1 MLSVLSRIIDIAMVG
16 LGALI
21 AAAVHDGSFV
31 WLSDMENVSLLFNCL
46 LVVVFFPA
54 LGIYQSW
61 RGKPVYDLLWRV
73 SAGWL
78 IVEGTGILISFS
90 LHRSDQLSRLWLG
103 YWALATVVLL
113 IVTKA
118 AVHGVLKGLRREGYN
133 QKAVAIVG
141 GSLYA
146 RFLIEQMRSRPEAG
160 FSPAV
165 VFDEPGGRRES
176 DRLEAASRAAASDAN
191 ADTDADTPNQ
201 PAELEDV
208 PVERD
213 FDSMVRRVRVR
224 GIRELWLA
232 LPISHERTIHRF
244 VMEFRNEFVNIR
256 FIPDVRSLSLFNQPV
271 VDLLGVPAINLA
283 ASPITDLRVL
293 PKFVFDRL
301 FALAALTALAPLM
314 LVIAVLVK
322 LSSPG
327 PVFFRQKRKGIDGH
341 QFEIYK
347 FRSMKVHAESA
358 GKVTQATRGDPRIT
372 AVGAFLR
379 RTSLDELP
387 QFINVLKGEMSV
399 VGPRPHA
406 LEHDDIYKDL
416 VKGYMHRYRIKPGIT
431 GWAQING
438 YRGETDRIEKMMGR
452 VKLDLYYMQHWTFWL
467 DIKIV
472 VLTLWKGFVGRNAY

>member
-1 MLSVLSRIIDIAMVG
+1 MLSVLSRIIDIAMVA
-16 LGALI
+16 LGAAI
-21 AAAVHDGSFV
+21 AAAVHSGRIE
-31 WLSDMENVSLLFNCL
+31 WLDDMQSVSLAFGCL

-61 RGKPVYDLLWRV
+61 RGKPLYDLLSRV
-73 SAGWL
+73 AGGWVM
-78 IVEGTGILISFS
+78 VEITGVLISFS
-90 LHRSDQLSRLWLG
+90 LHRSDNLSRLWLL
-103 YWALATVVLL
+103 YWALATIVLL
-113 IVTKA
+113 IVTK
-118 AVHGVLKGLRREGYN
+118 VIVYSILRGLRREGFN
-133 QKAVAIVG
+133 QRAVAIVG
-141 GSLYA
+141 GAPYG

-160 FSPAV
+160 FSPVV
-165 VFDEPGGRRES
+165 VFDEDSTINHYEDP
-176 DRLEAASRAAASDAN
+176 DAAN
-191 ADTDADTPNQ
+191 AIDG
-201 PAELEDV
+201 V

-213 FDSMVRRVRVR
+213 YQRMIQLVRQRA
-224 GIRELWLA
+224 IRELWLA
-232 LPISHERTIHRF
+232 LPISKEKAIHRF
-244 VMEFRNEFVNIR
+244 VMDLRNDFVNIR
-256 FIPDVRSLSLFNQPV
+256 FIPDVRSLTLFNQPMV
-271 VDLLGVPAINLA
+271 ELLGVPAINLA

-293 PKFVFDRL
+293 PKRVFDRL
-301 FALAALTALAPLM
+301 FALAALTALSPLM
-314 LVIAVLVK
+314 LVIAAMVK

-327 PVFFRQKRKGIDGH
+327 PVFFRQKRKGIDGN

-347 FRSMKVHAESA
+347 FRSMKMHKEEA
-358 GKVTQATRGDPRIT
+358 GKITQATRRDPRIT

-387 QFINVLKGEMSV
+387 QFINVLRGEMSV

-452 VKLDLYYMQHWTFWL
+452 VKLDLYYMQHWSFWL

-472 VLTLWKGFVGRNAY
+472 VLTLWKGFVGSNAY

>member
-1 MLSVLSRIIDIAMVG
+1 MLSVLSRIIDIAMVA
-16 LGALI
+16 LGAAI
-21 AAAVHDGSFV
+21 ATAVHSGKVV
-31 WLSDMENVSLLFNCL
+31 WLDDMQSVSLAFDCL

-61 RGKPVYDLLWRV
+61 RGKPLYDLLCRV
-73 SAGWL
+73 AGGWL
-78 IVEGTGILISFS
+78 LVEVTGVLISFS
-90 LHRSDQLSRLWLG
+90 LHRSDSLSRLWLV
-103 YWALATVVLL
+103 YWAVATIVLL
-113 IVTKA
+113 IVTK
-118 AVHGVLKGLRREGYN
+118 VIVYSILRGLRREGFN
-133 QKAVAIVG
+133 QRAVAIVG
-141 GSLYA
+141 GAPYG
-146 RFLIEQMRSRPEAG
+146 RFLIQQMRSRPDAG
-160 FSPAV
+160 FSPVV
-165 VFDEPGGRRES
+165 VFDEDSTINHYEDPDAG
-176 DRLEAASRAAASDAN
+176 EAI
-191 ADTDADTPNQ
+191 
-201 PAELEDV
+201 EGV

-213 FDSMVRRVRVR
+213 YQRMLHLVRQRA
-224 GIRELWLA
+224 IRELWLA
-232 LPISHERTIHRF
+232 LPISKEKAIHRF
-244 VMEFRNEFVNIR
+244 VMDLRNDFVNIR
-256 FIPDVRSLSLFNQPV
+256 FIPDVRSLTLFNQPM

-293 PKFVFDRL
+293 PKRVFDRL
-301 FALAALTALAPLM
+301 FALAALTALAPVM
-314 LVIAVLVK
+314 LVIAVAVK
-322 LSSPG
+322 INSPG

-347 FRSMKVHAESA
+347 FRSMKMHKEEH
-358 GKVTQATRGDPRIT
+358 GKITQATRRDPRIT

-387 QFINVLKGEMSV
+387 QFINVLRGEMSV

-472 VLTLWKGFVGRNAY
+472 VLTLWKGFVGSNAY

>member
-1 MLSVLSRIIDIAMVG
+1 MLSVLSRIIDIAMVA

-21 AAAVHDGSFV
+21 AAAVHNGQWV
-31 WLSDMENVSLLFNCL
+31 WLDDMQSVSLAFDCL

-61 RGKPVYDLLWRV
+61 RGKPLMDLLFRV
-73 SAGWL
+73 SGAWVM
-78 IVEGTGILISFS
+78 VETTGVLISFS
-90 LHRSDQLSRLWLG
+90 LHRSDLLSRLWLL
-103 YWALATVVLL
+103 YWAAATIVLL

-118 AVHGVLKGLRREGYN
+118 LVYSVLKGLRREGFN
-133 QKAVAIVG
+133 HKAVAIVG
-141 GSLYA
+141 GAPYGK
-146 RFLIEQMRSRPEAG
+146 FLIEQMRSRPEAG
-160 FSPAV
+160 FSPLV
-165 VFDEPGGRRES
+165 VYDEDGPV
-176 DRLEAASRAAASDAN
+176 DLYQDPEAAQAV
-191 ADTDADTPNQ
+191 
-201 PAELEDV
+201 EGV
-208 PVERD
+208 PMERD
-213 FDSMVRRVRVR
+213 FATMIQLVRDRA
-224 GIRELWLA
+224 IRELWLA
-232 LPISHERTIHRF
+232 LPISKEKTIHRF
-244 VMEFRNEFVNIR
+244 VMELRNDFVNIR
-256 FIPDVRSLSLFNQPV
+256 FIPDVRSLTLFSQPM

-293 PKFVFDRL
+293 PKRVFDRL
-301 FALAALTALAPLM
+301 FAFGALTALAPLM
-314 LVIAVLVK
+314 LVIAVMVK

-327 PVFFRQKRKGIDGH
+327 PVFFRQKRKGIDGN

-347 FRSMKVHAESA
+347 FRSMKVHAEVA
-358 GKVTQATRGDPRIT
+358 GKVTQATRRDPRIT

-387 QFINVLKGEMSV
+387 QFINVLRGEMSV

-452 VKLDLYYMQHWTFWL
+452 VKLDLYYMQNWTFWL

-472 VLTLWKGFVGRNAY
+472 VLTFWKGFVGSNAY

>member
-1 MLSVLSRIIDIAMVG
+1 MLSVLSRIIDIAMVA
-16 LGALI
+16 LGAAI
-21 AAAVHDGSFV
+21 AAAVHNGKVV
-31 WLSDMENVSLLFNCL
+31 WLDDMQSVSLAFDVL

-61 RGKPVYDLLWRV
+61 RGKPLYDLLCRV
-73 SAGWL
+73 AGGWAM
-78 IVEGTGILISFS
+78 VEVTGVLISFT
-90 LHRSDQLSRLWLG
+90 LHRADSLSRLWLV
-103 YWALATVVLL
+103 YWAVATIVLL
-113 IVTKA
+113 VVTK
-118 AVHGVLKGLRREGYN
+118 VIVYSILRGLRREGFN
-133 QKAVAIVG
+133 QRAVAIVG
-141 GSLYA
+141 GAPYG
-146 RFLIEQMRSRPEAG
+146 RFLIQQMRSRPDAG
-160 FSPAV
+160 FSPVV
-165 VFDEPGGRRES
+165 VFDEDATVNPYE
-176 DRLEAASRAAASDAN
+176 DPDTSDAI
-191 ADTDADTPNQ
+191 
-201 PAELEDV
+201 EGV

-213 FDSMVRRVRVR
+213 YQRMIELVRQRA
-224 GIRELWLA
+224 IRELWLA
-232 LPISHERTIHRF
+232 LPISKEKEIHRF
-244 VMEFRNEFVNIR
+244 VMDLRNDFVNIR
-256 FIPDVRSLSLFNQPV
+256 FIPDVRSLTLFNQPMV
-271 VDLLGVPAINLA
+271 ELLGVPAINLA

-293 PKFVFDRL
+293 PKRIFDRL
-301 FALAALTALAPLM
+301 FALAALTALAPVM
-314 LVIAVLVK
+314 LVIAAMVK

-341 QFEIYK
+341 EFEIYK
-347 FRSMKVHAESA
+347 FRSMKVHKEEA
-358 GKVTQATRGDPRIT
+358 GRITQATRRDPRIT

-387 QFINVLKGEMSV
+387 QFINVLRGEMSV

-472 VLTLWKGFVGRNAY
+472 VLTLWKGFVGNNAY

>member
-1 MLSVLSRIIDIAMVG
+1 MLSVLARIIDIAMVA
-16 LGALI
+16 LGAAI
-21 AAAVHDGSFV
+21 AAAVHSGKAV
-31 WLSDMENVSLLFNCL
+31 WLDDMQSVSLAFGCL

-61 RGKPVYDLLWRV
+61 RGKPLYDLLSRV
-73 SAGWL
+73 AGGWL
-78 IVEGTGILISFS
+78 MVEVTGVLISFS
-90 LHRSDQLSRLWLG
+90 LHRSDSLSRLWLV
-103 YWALATVVLL
+103 YWAVAAIVLL
-113 IVTKA
+113 IVTK
-118 AVHGVLKGLRREGYN
+118 VIVYSILRGLRREGFN
-133 QKAVAIVG
+133 QRAVAIVG
-141 GSLYA
+141 GAPYG
-146 RFLIEQMRSRPEAG
+146 RFLIEQMRGRPEAG
-160 FSPAV
+160 FSPVV
-165 VFDEPGGRRES
+165 VFDEDGSINPYE
-176 DRLEAASRAAASDAN
+176 DPDASDAI
-191 ADTDADTPNQ
+191 DG
-201 PAELEDV
+201 V

-213 FDSMVRRVRVR
+213 YQRMIELVRQRA
-224 GIRELWLA
+224 IRELWLA
-232 LPISHERTIHRF
+232 LPISKEKAIHRF
-244 VMEFRNEFVNIR
+244 VMDLRNDFVNIR
-256 FIPDVRSLSLFNQPV
+256 FIPDVRSLTLFNQPMV
-271 VDLLGVPAINLA
+271 ELLGVPAINLA

-293 PKFVFDRL
+293 PKRVFDRL

-314 LVIAVLVK
+314 LAIAAMVK

-327 PVFFRQKRKGIDGH
+327 PVFFRQKRKGIDGNE
-341 QFEIYK
+341 FEIYK
-347 FRSMKVHAESA
+347 FRSMKVHQEEP
-358 GKVTQATRGDPRIT
+358 GKITQATRRDPRIT

-387 QFINVLKGEMSV
+387 QFINVLRGEMSV

-472 VLTLWKGFVGRNAY
+472 VLTLWKGFAGSNAY

>member
-1 MLSVLSRIIDIAMVG
+1 MLSVLSRIIDIAMVA
-16 LGALI
+16 LGAAI
-21 AAAVHDGSFV
+21 ATAVHSGKLV
-31 WLSDMENVSLLFNCL
+31 WLDDVQSVSLAFDCL

-61 RGKPVYDLLWRV
+61 RGKPLYDLLCRV
-73 SAGWL
+73 AGGWVM
-78 IVEGTGILISFS
+78 VEVTGILISFS
-90 LHRSDQLSRLWLG
+90 LHRSDNLSRLWLF
-103 YWALATVVLL
+103 YWAVATIVLL
-113 IVTKA
+113 IVTK
-118 AVHGVLKGLRREGYN
+118 VIVYSILRGLRREGFN
-133 QKAVAIVG
+133 QRAVAIVG
-141 GSLYA
+141 GAPYG

-160 FSPAV
+160 FSPVV
-165 VFDEPGGRRES
+165 VFDEDGTINPYE
-176 DRLEAASRAAASDAN
+176 DPDAADAI
-191 ADTDADTPNQ
+191 
-201 PAELEDV
+201 EGV

-213 FDSMVRRVRVR
+213 YARMLQLVRQRA
-224 GIRELWLA
+224 IRELWLA
-232 LPISHERTIHRF
+232 LPISKEKAIHRF
-244 VMEFRNEFVNIR
+244 VMDLKNDFVNIR
-256 FIPDVRSLSLFNQPV
+256 FIPDVRSLTLFNQPM

-293 PKFVFDRL
+293 PKRVFDRL
-301 FALAALTALAPLM
+301 FALAALTALSPVM
-314 LVIAVLVK
+314 LVIAVMVK
-322 LSSPG
+322 VSSPG
-327 PVFFRQKRKGIDGH
+327 PVFFRQKRKGIDGN

-347 FRSMKVHAESA
+347 FRSMKMHKEEA
-358 GKVTQATRGDPRIT
+358 GKITQATRRDPRIT

-387 QFINVLKGEMSV
+387 QFINVLRGEMSV

-472 VLTLWKGFVGRNAY
+472 VLTLWKGFAGSNAY

>member
-1 MLSVLSRIIDIAMVG
+1 MLSVLSRIIDIAMVA

-21 AAAVHDGSFV
+21 AAAVHNGHGV
-31 WLSDMENVSLLFNCL
+31 WLDDMQSVSLAFDCL

-61 RGKPVYDLLWRV
+61 RGKPLMDLLLRV
-73 SAGWL
+73 SGAWAM
-78 IVEGTGILISFS
+78 VETTGVLISFS
-90 LHRSDQLSRLWLG
+90 LHRSDLLSRLWLL
-103 YWALATVVLL
+103 YWAAAVIVLL

-118 AVHGVLKGLRREGYN
+118 LVYSVLKGLRREGFN
-133 QKAVAIVG
+133 HKTVAIVG
-141 GSLYA
+141 GAPYGK
-146 RFLIEQMRSRPEAG
+146 FLIEQMRSHPEAG
-160 FSPAV
+160 FSPLVVYDESGPGDLDQDAEAV
-165 VFDEPGGRRES
+165 HAMEG
-176 DRLEAASRAAASDAN
+176 
-191 ADTDADTPNQ
+191 
-201 PAELEDV
+201 V
-208 PVERD
+208 PVERE
-213 FDSMVRRVRVR
+213 FDAMIRLVRDR

-232 LPISHERTIHRF
+232 LPISKEKTIHRF
-244 VMEFRNEFVNIR
+244 VMELRNDFVNIR
-256 FIPDVRSLSLFNQPV
+256 FIPDVRSLTLFSQPM

-293 PKFVFDRL
+293 PKRVFDRL
-301 FALAALTALAPLM
+301 FAFGALTALAPLM
-314 LVIAVLVK
+314 LVIAVMVK

-347 FRSMKVHAESA
+347 FRSMKVHAEVA
-358 GKVTQATRGDPRIT
+358 GKVTQATRRDPRIT

-387 QFINVLKGEMSV
+387 QFINVLRGEMSV

-406 LEHDDIYKDL
+406 LAHDDIYKDL

-452 VKLDLYYMQHWTFWL
+452 VKLDLYYMQNWTFWL

-472 VLTLWKGFVGRNAY
+472 VLTFWKGFVGSNAY

>member
-1 MLSVLSRIIDIAMVG
+1 MLSVLARIIDIAMVA
-16 LGALI
+16 LGAML
-21 AAAVHDGSFV
+21 AAAVHSGRVV
-31 WLSDMENVSLLFNCL
+31 WLDDMQSVSLAFGCL

-61 RGKPVYDLLWRV
+61 RGKPLYDLLSRV
-73 SAGWL
+73 AGGWL
-78 IVEGTGILISFS
+78 MVEVAGVLISFS
-90 LHRSDQLSRLWLG
+90 VHRSDSLSRLWLV
-103 YWALATVVLL
+103 YWALASIVLL
-113 IVTKA
+113 VVTK
-118 AVHGVLKGLRREGYN
+118 VIVYSILRGLRREGFN
-133 QKAVAIVG
+133 QRAVAIVG
-141 GSLYA
+141 GAPYG

-160 FSPAV
+160 FTPVV
-165 VFDEPGGRRES
+165 VFDEDSTIGHGE
-176 DRLEAASRAAASDAN
+176 
-191 ADTDADTPNQ
+191 DAD
-201 PAELEDV
+201 AAHAIAGV

-213 FDSMVRRVRVR
+213 YQRMIQLVRQRA
-224 GIRELWLA
+224 IRELWLA
-232 LPISHERTIHRF
+232 LPISKEKAIHRY
-244 VMEFRNEFVNIR
+244 VMDLRNDFVNIR
-256 FIPDVRSLSLFNQPV
+256 FIPDVGSLTLFNQPMV
-271 VDLLGVPAINLA
+271 ELLGVPAINLA

-293 PKFVFDRL
+293 PKRVFDTV

-314 LVIAVLVK
+314 LVIALMVK

-327 PVFFRQKRKGIDGH
+327 PVFFRQRRKGIDGRE
-341 QFEIYK
+341 FEIFK
-347 FRSMKVHAESA
+347 FRSMKVHTEAA
-358 GKVTQATRGDPRIT
+358 GQVTQATRRDPRIT

-387 QFINVLKGEMSV
+387 QFINVLRGEMSV

-472 VLTLWKGFVGRNAY
+472 VLTLWKGFAGSNAY

>member
-1 MLSVLSRIIDIAMVG
+1 MVA
-16 LGALI
+16 LGAAI
-21 AAAVHDGSFV
+21 ATAVHSGKLV
-31 WLSDMENVSLLFNCL
+31 WLDDVQSVSLAFDCL

-61 RGKPVYDLLWRV
+61 RGKPLYDLLCRV
-73 SAGWL
+73 AGGWVM
-78 IVEGTGILISFS
+78 VEVTGILISFS
-90 LHRSDQLSRLWLG
+90 LHRSDNLSRLWLF
-103 YWALATVVLL
+103 YWAVATIVLL
-113 IVTKA
+113 IVTK
-118 AVHGVLKGLRREGYN
+118 VIVYSILRGLRREGFN
-133 QKAVAIVG
+133 QRAVAIVG
-141 GSLYA
+141 GAPYG

-160 FSPAV
+160 FSPVV
-165 VFDEPGGRRES
+165 VFDEDGTINPYE
-176 DRLEAASRAAASDAN
+176 DPDAADAI
-191 ADTDADTPNQ
+191 
-201 PAELEDV
+201 EGV

-213 FDSMVRRVRVR
+213 YARMLQLVRQRA
-224 GIRELWLA
+224 IRELWLA
-232 LPISHERTIHRF
+232 LPISKEKAIHRF
-244 VMEFRNEFVNIR
+244 VMDLKNDFVNIR
-256 FIPDVRSLSLFNQPV
+256 FIPDVRSLTLFNQPM

-293 PKFVFDRL
+293 PKRVFDRL
-301 FALAALTALAPLM
+301 FALAALTALSPVM
-314 LVIAVLVK
+314 LVIAVMVK
-322 LSSPG
+322 VSSPG
-327 PVFFRQKRKGIDGH
+327 PVFFRQKRKGIDGN

-347 FRSMKVHAESA
+347 FRSMKMHKEEA
-358 GKVTQATRGDPRIT
+358 GKITQATRRDPRIT

-387 QFINVLKGEMSV
+387 QFINVLRGEMSV

-472 VLTLWKGFVGRNAY
+472 VLTLWKGFVGSNAY

>member
-1 MLSVLSRIIDIAMVG
+1 MLSVLSRIIDIAMVA

-21 AAAVHDGSFV
+21 AAAVHNGQWV
-31 WLSDMENVSLLFNCL
+31 WLDDMQSVSLAFDCL

-61 RGKPVYDLLWRV
+61 RGKPLMDLLFRV
-73 SAGWL
+73 SGAWVM
-78 IVEGTGILISFS
+78 VETTGVLISFS
-90 LHRSDQLSRLWLG
+90 LHRSDLLSRLWLL
-103 YWALATVVLL
+103 YWAAATIVLL

-118 AVHGVLKGLRREGYN
+118 LVYSVLKGLRREGFN
-133 QKAVAIVG
+133 HKAVAIVG
-141 GSLYA
+141 GAPYGK
-146 RFLIEQMRSRPEAG
+146 FLIEQMRSRPEAG
-160 FSPAV
+160 FSPLVVYDEDGPVDPYQDPDAAQAV
-165 VFDEPGGRRES
+165 EG
-176 DRLEAASRAAASDAN
+176 
-191 ADTDADTPNQ
+191 
-201 PAELEDV
+201 V

-213 FDSMVRRVRVR
+213 FATMIQLVRDRA
-224 GIRELWLA
+224 IRELWLA
-232 LPISHERTIHRF
+232 LPISKEKTIHRF
-244 VMEFRNEFVNIR
+244 VMELRNDFVNIR
-256 FIPDVRSLSLFNQPV
+256 FIPDVRSLTLFSQPM

-293 PKFVFDRL
+293 PKRVFDRL
-301 FALAALTALAPLM
+301 FAFGALTALAPLM
-314 LVIAVLVK
+314 LVIAAMVK

-327 PVFFRQKRKGIDGH
+327 PVFFRQKRKGIDGN

-347 FRSMKVHAESA
+347 FRSMKVHAEVA
-358 GKVTQATRGDPRIT
+358 GKVTQATRRDPRIT

-387 QFINVLKGEMSV
+387 QFINVLRGEMSV

-452 VKLDLYYMQHWTFWL
+452 VKLDLYYMQNWTFWL

-472 VLTLWKGFVGRNAY
+472 VLTFWKGFVGSNAY

>member
-1 MLSVLSRIIDIAMVG
+1 MLSVLSRIIDIAMVA
-16 LGALI
+16 LGAAI
-21 AAAVHDGSFV
+21 AAAVHNGKVV
-31 WLSDMENVSLLFNCL
+31 WLDDMQSVSLAFDVL

-61 RGKPVYDLLWRV
+61 RGKPLYDLLCRV
-73 SAGWL
+73 AGGWAM
-78 IVEGTGILISFS
+78 VEVTGVLISFT
-90 LHRSDQLSRLWLG
+90 LHRADSLSRLWLV
-103 YWALATVVLL
+103 YWAVATIVLL
-113 IVTKA
+113 IVTK
-118 AVHGVLKGLRREGYN
+118 VIVYSILRGLRREGFN
-133 QKAVAIVG
+133 QRAVAIVG
-141 GSLYA
+141 GAPYG
-146 RFLIEQMRSRPEAG
+146 RFLIQQMRSRPDAG
-160 FSPAV
+160 FSPVV
-165 VFDEPGGRRES
+165 VFDEDATVNPYE
-176 DRLEAASRAAASDAN
+176 DPDTSDAI
-191 ADTDADTPNQ
+191 
-201 PAELEDV
+201 EGV

-213 FDSMVRRVRVR
+213 YQRMIELVRQRA
-224 GIRELWLA
+224 IRELWLA
-232 LPISHERTIHRF
+232 LPISKEKEIHRF
-244 VMEFRNEFVNIR
+244 VMDLRNDFVNIR
-256 FIPDVRSLSLFNQPV
+256 FIPDVRSLTLFNQPMV
-271 VDLLGVPAINLA
+271 ELLGVPAINLA

-293 PKFVFDRL
+293 PKRIFDRL
-301 FALAALTALAPLM
+301 FALAALTALAPVM
-314 LVIAVLVK
+314 LVIAAMVK

-341 QFEIYK
+341 EFEIYK
-347 FRSMKVHAESA
+347 FRSMKVHKEQA
-358 GKVTQATRGDPRIT
+358 GRITQATRRDPRIT

-387 QFINVLKGEMSV
+387 QFINVLRGEMSV

-472 VLTLWKGFVGRNAY
+472 VLTLWKGFVGNNAY

>member
-1 MLSVLSRIIDIAMVG
+1 MLSVLSRIIDIAMVAI
-16 LGALI
+16 GAWI
-21 AAAVHDGSFV
+21 GAAVHSGKFV
-31 WLSDMENVSLLFNCL
+31 WLDDMQSISLAFDCL

-61 RGKPVYDLLWRV
+61 RGKPLYDLLCRV
-73 SAGWL
+73 AAGWL
-78 IVEGTGILISFS
+78 MVEVTGILISFS
-90 LHRSDQLSRLWLG
+90 LHRSDSLSRLWLV
-103 YWALATVVLL
+103 YWAAATIVLL
-113 IVTKA
+113 VVNKVIVYSI
-118 AVHGVLKGLRREGYN
+118 LKGLRREGFN
-133 QKAVAIVG
+133 QRAVAIVG
-141 GSLYA
+141 GAPYG

-160 FSPAV
+160 FSPVA
-165 VFDEPGGRRES
+165 VFDEDGTVNPYE
-176 DRLEAASRAAASDAN
+176 DPDAADAI
-191 ADTDADTPNQ
+191 DG
-201 PAELEDV
+201 V

-213 FDSMVRRVRVR
+213 YQRMIQLVRQRA
-224 GIRELWLA
+224 IRELWLA
-232 LPISHERTIHRF
+232 LPISKEKAIHRF
-244 VMEFRNEFVNIR
+244 VMDLRNDFVNIR
-256 FIPDVRSLSLFNQPV
+256 FIPDVRSLTLFNQPM

-293 PKFVFDRL
+293 PKRIFDRM
-301 FALAALTALAPLM
+301 FALAALSALSPVM
-314 LVIAVLVK
+314 LAIAVAVK

-327 PVFFRQKRKGIDGH
+327 PVFFRQKRKGIDGN

-347 FRSMKVHAESA
+347 FRSMKVHKEEA
-358 GKVTQATRGDPRIT
+358 GRITQATRRDPRIT

-387 QFINVLKGEMSV
+387 QFINVLRGEMSV

-472 VLTLWKGFVGRNAY
+472 ALTLWKGFVGSNAY

>member
-21 AAAVHDGSFV
+21 AAAVHNGAFV
-31 WLSDMENVSLLFNCL
+31 WLNDMQSVSLLFNCL

-73 SAGWL
+73 AGAWL
-78 IVEGTGILISFS
+78 IVEGTGILMSFS

-103 YWALATVVLL
+103 YWAVATVVLL
-113 IVTKA
+113 ILTKA
-118 AVHGVLKGLRREGYN
+118 VVHGVLMGLRREGYN

-141 GSLYA
+141 GSLYG
-146 RFLIEQMRSRPEAG
+146 RFLIEQMMSRPEAG
-160 FSPAV
+160 FSPAI

-176 DRLEAASRAAASDAN
+176 DRVELASHDVS
-191 ADTDADTPNQ
+191 TESLPT
-201 PAELEDV
+201 ELEGV

-213 FDSMVRRVRVR
+213 FDRMVRFVRTR

-256 FIPDVRSLSLFNQPV
+256 FIPDVRSLSLFTQPV

-283 ASPITDLRVL
+283 ASPITDVRVL

-301 FALAALTALAPLM
+301 FALGALAALAPLM
-314 LVIAVLVK
+314 LVIAAMVK

-347 FRSMKVHAESA
+347 FRSMKVHAETT

-472 VLTLWKGFVGRNAY
+472 VLTLWKGFVGHNAY

>member
-1 MLSVLSRIIDIAMVG
+1 MLSVLSRIIDIAMVA

-21 AAAVHDGSFV
+21 AAAVHNGHWV
-31 WLSDMENVSLLFNCL
+31 WLDDMQSVSLAFDCL

-61 RGKPVYDLLWRV
+61 RGKPLMDLLFRV
-73 SAGWL
+73 SGAWVM
-78 IVEGTGILISFS
+78 VETTGVLISFS
-90 LHRSDQLSRLWLG
+90 LHRSDMLSRLWLL
-103 YWALATVVLL
+103 YWAAATIVLL

-118 AVHGVLKGLRREGYN
+118 LVYSVLKGLRREGFN
-133 QKAVAIVG
+133 HKAVAIVG
-141 GSLYA
+141 GAPYGK
-146 RFLIEQMRSRPEAG
+146 FLIEQMRSHPEAG
-160 FSPAV
+160 FSPLLVYDEDGPVDPYQDPEAEQAV
-165 VFDEPGGRRES
+165 EG
-176 DRLEAASRAAASDAN
+176 
-191 ADTDADTPNQ
+191 
-201 PAELEDV
+201 V

-213 FDSMVRRVRVR
+213 FAAMIQLVRDRA
-224 GIRELWLA
+224 IRELWLA
-232 LPISHERTIHRF
+232 LPISKEKTIHRF
-244 VMEFRNEFVNIR
+244 VMELRNDFVNIR
-256 FIPDVRSLSLFNQPV
+256 FIPDVRSLTLFSQPM

-293 PKFVFDRL
+293 PKRVFDRL
-301 FALAALTALAPLM
+301 FAFGALTALAPLM
-314 LVIAVLVK
+314 LVIAVMVK

-327 PVFFRQKRKGIDGH
+327 PVFFRQKRKGIDGN

-347 FRSMKVHAESA
+347 FRSMKVHAEVA
-358 GKVTQATRGDPRIT
+358 GKVTQATRRDPRIT

-387 QFINVLKGEMSV
+387 QFINVLRGEMSV

-452 VKLDLYYMQHWTFWL
+452 VKLDLYYMQNWTFWL

-472 VLTLWKGFVGRNAY
+472 VLTFWKGFVGSNAY

>member
-1 MLSVLSRIIDIAMVG
+1 MLSVLSRIIDIAMVA

-21 AAAVHDGSFV
+21 AAAVHNGQWV
-31 WLSDMENVSLLFNCL
+31 WLDDMQSVSLAFDCL

-61 RGKPVYDLLWRV
+61 RGKPLMDLLFRV
-73 SAGWL
+73 SGAWVM
-78 IVEGTGILISFS
+78 VETTGVLISFS
-90 LHRSDQLSRLWLG
+90 LHRSGLLSRLWLF
-103 YWALATVVLL
+103 YWAATSIVLL

-118 AVHGVLKGLRREGYN
+118 LVYSVLKGLRRDGFN
-133 QKAVAIVG
+133 HKAVAIVG
-141 GSLYA
+141 GAPYGK
-146 RFLIEQMRSRPEAG
+146 FLIEQMRSRPEAG
-160 FSPAV
+160 FSPLV
-165 VFDEPGGRRES
+165 VYDEDGPVDPYEDS
-176 DRLEAASRAAASDAN
+176 EAAQAV
-191 ADTDADTPNQ
+191 
-201 PAELEDV
+201 EGV

-213 FDSMVRRVRVR
+213 FAAMIQLVRDRA
-224 GIRELWLA
+224 IRELWLA
-232 LPISHERTIHRF
+232 LPISKEKTIHRF
-244 VMEFRNEFVNIR
+244 VMELRNDFVNIR
-256 FIPDVRSLSLFNQPV
+256 FIPDVRSLTLFSQPM

-293 PKFVFDRL
+293 PKRVFDRL
-301 FALAALTALAPLM
+301 FAFGALAALAPLM
-314 LVIAVLVK
+314 LVIAVMVK

-327 PVFFRQKRKGIDGH
+327 PVFFRQKRKGIDGN

-347 FRSMKVHAESA
+347 FRSMKVHAEVA
-358 GKVTQATRGDPRIT
+358 GKVTQATRRDPRIT

-387 QFINVLKGEMSV
+387 QFINVLRGEMSV

-452 VKLDLYYMQHWTFWL
+452 VKLDLYYMQNWTFWL

-472 VLTLWKGFVGRNAY
+472 VLTLWKGFVGSNAY

>member
-1 MLSVLSRIIDIAMVG
+1 MLSVLSRIIDIAMVA
-16 LGALI
+16 LGAVL
-21 AAAVHDGSFV
+21 AAALHNGK
-31 WLSDMENVSLLFNCL
+31 WLWLDDMQSVSLAFDCL

-61 RGKPVYDLLWRV
+61 RGKPLMDLLFRV
-73 SAGWL
+73 CGGWVM
-78 IVEGTGILISFS
+78 VEITGVLISFS
-90 LHRSDQLSRLWLG
+90 LHRSDLLSRLWLA
-103 YWALATVVLL
+103 YWAVATIVLL

-118 AVHGVLKGLRREGYN
+118 LVYTILKGLRREGFN
-133 QKAVAIVG
+133 HKAVAIVG
-141 GSLYA
+141 GAPYGK
-146 RFLIEQMRSRPEAG
+146 FLIEQMRIRPEAG
-160 FSPAV
+160 FSPV
-165 VFDEPGGRRES
+165 VVYDE
-176 DRLEAASRAAASDAN
+176 DAPIDPYQDP
-191 ADTDADTPNQ
+191 DTVQAI
-201 PAELEDV
+201 EGV
-208 PVERD
+208 PVERE
-213 FDSMVRRVRVR
+213 FATMIQLVR
-224 GIRELWLA
+224 GRAIKELWLA
-232 LPISHERTIHRF
+232 LPISKEKTIHRF
-244 VMEFRNEFVNIR
+244 VMELRNDFVNIR
-256 FIPDVRSLSLFNQPV
+256 FIPDVRSLTLFSQPM

-293 PKFVFDRL
+293 PKRVFDRL
-301 FALAALTALAPLM
+301 FAFGALTALAPLM
-314 LVIAVLVK
+314 LVIAVMVK

-327 PVFFRQKRKGIDGH
+327 PVFFRQKRKGIDGN

-347 FRSMKVHAESA
+347 FRSMKVHAETA
-358 GKVTQATRGDPRIT
+358 GKITQATRRDPRIT

-387 QFINVLKGEMSV
+387 QFINVLRGEMSV

-452 VKLDLYYMQHWTFWL
+452 VKLDLYYMQNWTFWL

-472 VLTLWKGFVGRNAY
+472 VLTLWKGFVGSNAY

>member
-21 AAAVHDGSFV
+21 AAAVHNGSFV
-31 WLSDMENVSLLFNCL
+31 WLNDMESVSLLFNCL
-46 LVVVFFPA
+46 LVVVFFPP

-61 RGKPVYDLLWRV
+61 RGKPVYDLLWRA
-73 SAGWL
+73 SGAWL
-78 IVEGTGILISFS
+78 LVEGTGILMSFS

-103 YWALATVVLL
+103 YWAVATILLL

-118 AVHGVLKGLRREGYN
+118 LVHGVLKGLRREGFN
-133 QKAVAIVG
+133 QQAVAIVG
-141 GSLYA
+141 GALYG

-160 FSPAV
+160 FSPVV

-176 DRLEAASRAAASDAN
+176 DRIGQSAQAAQ
-191 ADTDADTPNQ
+191 ADTLAT
-201 PAELEDV
+201 ELEGI

-213 FDSMVRRVRVR
+213 FDRMVRIVRTR

-232 LPISHERTIHRF
+232 LPMSHERTIHRF

-283 ASPITDLRVL
+283 ASPITDVRVL
-293 PKFVFDRL
+293 PKFVFDRM
-301 FALAALTALAPLM
+301 FALGALTALSPLM
-314 LVIAVLVK
+314 LVIAAMVK
-322 LSSPG
+322 ISSPG

-341 QFEIYK
+341 EFEIYK
-347 FRSMKVHAESA
+347 FRSMKVHAETT

-379 RTSLDELP
+379 KTSLDELP

-472 VLTLWKGFVGRNAY
+472 VLTLWKGFVGHNAY

>member
-1 MLSVLSRIIDIAMVG
+1 MLSVLSRIIDIAMVA
-16 LGALI
+16 LGAAI
-21 AAAVHDGSFV
+21 AAAVRSGKVV
-31 WLSDMENVSLLFNCL
+31 WLDDMQSVSLAFGCL

-61 RGKPVYDLLWRV
+61 RGKPLYDLLSRV
-73 SAGWL
+73 AGGWVM
-78 IVEGTGILISFS
+78 VEITGVLISFS
-90 LHRSDQLSRLWLG
+90 LHRSDNLSRLWLV
-103 YWALATVVLL
+103 YWAVATIVLL
-113 IVTKA
+113 IITK
-118 AVHGVLKGLRREGYN
+118 VIVYSILRGLRREGFN
-133 QKAVAIVG
+133 QRAVAIVG
-141 GSLYA
+141 GAPYG

-160 FSPAV
+160 FSPVV
-165 VFDEPGGRRES
+165 VFDEDGTINPYE
-176 DRLEAASRAAASDAN
+176 DPDAADAI
-191 ADTDADTPNQ
+191 DG
-201 PAELEDV
+201 V

-213 FDSMVRRVRVR
+213 YQRMIQLVRQRA
-224 GIRELWLA
+224 IRELWLA
-232 LPISHERTIHRF
+232 LPISKEKAIHRF
-244 VMEFRNEFVNIR
+244 VMDLRNDFVNIR
-256 FIPDVRSLSLFNQPV
+256 FIPDVRSLTLFNQPMV
-271 VDLLGVPAINLA
+271 ELLGVPAINLA

-293 PKFVFDRL
+293 PKRVFDRL

-314 LVIAVLVK
+314 LGIAAMVK

-327 PVFFRQKRKGIDGH
+327 PVFFRQKRKGIDGN

-347 FRSMKVHAESA
+347 FRSMKLHKEEA
-358 GKVTQATRGDPRIT
+358 GKITQATRRDPRIT

-387 QFINVLKGEMSV
+387 QFINVLRGEMSV

-472 VLTLWKGFVGRNAY
+472 VLTLWKGFAGSNAY

>member
-1 MLSVLSRIIDIAMVG
+1 MLSVLSRIIDIAMVA
-16 LGALI
+16 LGAAI
-21 AAAVHDGSFV
+21 ATAVHSGKLV
-31 WLSDMENVSLLFNCL
+31 WLDDVQSVSLAFDCL

-61 RGKPVYDLLWRV
+61 RGKPLYDLLCRV
-73 SAGWL
+73 AGGWL
-78 IVEGTGILISFS
+78 IVEVTGVLISFS
-90 LHRSDQLSRLWLG
+90 LHRSDSLSRLWLV
-103 YWALATVVLL
+103 YWAVATIALL
-113 IVTKA
+113 IVTK
-118 AVHGVLKGLRREGYN
+118 VIVYSILRGLRREGFN
-133 QKAVAIVG
+133 QRAVAIVG
-141 GSLYA
+141 GAPYG

-160 FSPAV
+160 FSPV
-165 VFDEPGGRRES
+165 VLFDEEGTINPYEDPDTS
-176 DRLEAASRAAASDAN
+176 DSIEG
-191 ADTDADTPNQ
+191 
-201 PAELEDV
+201 V

-213 FDSMVRRVRVR
+213 YARMLQLVRQRA
-224 GIRELWLA
+224 IRELWLA
-232 LPISHERTIHRF
+232 LPISKEKAIHRF
-244 VMEFRNEFVNIR
+244 VMDLKHDFVNIR
-256 FIPDVRSLSLFNQPV
+256 FIPDVRSLTLFNQPM

-293 PKFVFDRL
+293 PKRIFDRL
-301 FALAALTALAPLM
+301 FALAALTALAPVM
-314 LVIAVLVK
+314 LVIAAMVK

-327 PVFFRQKRKGIDGH
+327 PVFFRQKRKGIDGN

-347 FRSMKVHAESA
+347 FRSMKMHKEEV
-358 GKVTQATRGDPRIT
+358 GKITQATRRDPRIT

-387 QFINVLKGEMSV
+387 QFINVLRGEMSV

-472 VLTLWKGFVGRNAY
+472 VLTLWKGFVGSNAY

>member
-1 MLSVLSRIIDIAMVG
+1 MLSVLSRIIDIAMVA
-16 LGALI
+16 LGAAI
-21 AAAVHDGSFV
+21 AAAVHSGKVV
-31 WLSDMENVSLLFNCL
+31 WLDDMQSVSLAFDCL

-61 RGKPVYDLLWRV
+61 RGKPLYDLLCRV
-73 SAGWL
+73 AGGWL
-78 IVEGTGILISFS
+78 LVEVTGVLISFS
-90 LHRSDQLSRLWLG
+90 LHRSDSLSRLWLV
-103 YWALATVVLL
+103 YWAVATIVLL
-113 IVTKA
+113 IVTK
-118 AVHGVLKGLRREGYN
+118 VIVYSILRGLRREGFN
-133 QKAVAIVG
+133 QRAVAIVG
-141 GSLYA
+141 GAPYG
-146 RFLIEQMRSRPEAG
+146 RFLIQQMRSRPDAG
-160 FSPAV
+160 FSPVV
-165 VFDEPGGRRES
+165 VFDEDSTINHYEDPDAG
-176 DRLEAASRAAASDAN
+176 EAI
-191 ADTDADTPNQ
+191 
-201 PAELEDV
+201 EGV

-213 FDSMVRRVRVR
+213 YQRMLQLVRQRA
-224 GIRELWLA
+224 IRELWLA
-232 LPISHERTIHRF
+232 LPISKEKAIHRF
-244 VMEFRNEFVNIR
+244 VMDLRNDFVNIR
-256 FIPDVRSLSLFNQPV
+256 FIPDVRSLTLFNQPM

-293 PKFVFDRL
+293 PKRVFDRL
-301 FALAALTALAPLM
+301 FALAALTALAPVM
-314 LVIAVLVK
+314 LVIAAAVK

-327 PVFFRQKRKGIDGH
+327 PVFFRQKRKGIDGN

-347 FRSMKVHAESA
+347 FRSMKVHKEEH
-358 GKVTQATRGDPRIT
+358 GRITQATRRDPRIT

-387 QFINVLKGEMSV
+387 QFINVLRGEMSV

-472 VLTLWKGFVGRNAY
+472 VLTLWKGFVGSNAY

>member
-1 MLSVLSRIIDIAMVG
+1 MLSVLSRIIDIAMVA
-16 LGALI
+16 LGAAI
-21 AAAVHDGSFV
+21 AAAMRSGKVV
-31 WLSDMENVSLLFNCL
+31 WLDDMQSVSLAFGCL
-46 LVVVFFPA
+46 LMVVFFPA

-61 RGKPVYDLLWRV
+61 RGKPLYDLLSRV
-73 SAGWL
+73 TGGWL
-78 IVEGTGILISFS
+78 MVEITGVLISFS
-90 LHRSDQLSRLWLG
+90 VHRSDSLSRLWLV

-113 IVTKA
+113 IVTK
-118 AVHGVLKGLRREGYN
+118 VIVYSILRGLRREGYN
-133 QKAVAIVG
+133 QRAVAIVG
-141 GSLYA
+141 GAPYG

-160 FSPAV
+160 FSPVV
-165 VFDEPGGRRES
+165 VFDEDGTINPYE
-176 DRLEAASRAAASDAN
+176 DPDAAN
-191 ADTDADTPNQ
+191 AI
-201 PAELEDV
+201 EGV

-213 FDSMVRRVRVR
+213 YQRMIQLVRQRS
-224 GIRELWLA
+224 ICELWLA
-232 LPISHERTIHRF
+232 LPISKEKAIHRF
-244 VMEFRNEFVNIR
+244 VMDLRNDFVNIR
-256 FIPDVRSLSLFNQPV
+256 FIPDVRSLTLFNQPMV
-271 VDLLGVPAINLA
+271 ELLGVPAINLA

-293 PKFVFDRL
+293 PKRVFDRL
-301 FALAALTALAPLM
+301 FALAALIALSPLM
-314 LVIAVLVK
+314 IVIAVMVK
-322 LSSPG
+322 VSSPG
-327 PVFFRQKRKGIDGH
+327 PVFFRQKRKGIDGN

-347 FRSMKVHAESA
+347 FRSMKMHKEEA
-358 GKVTQATRGDPRIT
+358 GKITQATRRDPRIT

-387 QFINVLKGEMSV
+387 QFINVLRGEMSV

-472 VLTLWKGFVGRNAY
+472 VLTLWKGFVGSNAY

>member
-1 MLSVLSRIIDIAMVG
+1 MLSVLSRIIDIAMVA

-21 AAAVHDGSFV
+21 AAAVHNGQWV
-31 WLSDMENVSLLFNCL
+31 WLDDMQSVSLAFDCL

-61 RGKPVYDLLWRV
+61 RGKPLMDLLFRV
-73 SAGWL
+73 SGAWVM
-78 IVEGTGILISFS
+78 VETTGVLISFS
-90 LHRSDQLSRLWLG
+90 LHRSDMLSRLWLL
-103 YWALATVVLL
+103 YWAAATIVLL
-113 IVTKA
+113 IITKA
-118 AVHGVLKGLRREGYN
+118 LVYSVLKGLRREGFN
-133 QKAVAIVG
+133 HKAVAIVG
-141 GSLYA
+141 GAPYGK
-146 RFLIEQMRSRPEAG
+146 FLIEQMRSRPEAG
-160 FSPAV
+160 FSPLVVYDEDGPVDPYQDPDAAQAV
-165 VFDEPGGRRES
+165 EG
-176 DRLEAASRAAASDAN
+176 
-191 ADTDADTPNQ
+191 
-201 PAELEDV
+201 V

-213 FDSMVRRVRVR
+213 FAAMIQLVRDRA
-224 GIRELWLA
+224 IRELWLA
-232 LPISHERTIHRF
+232 LPISKEKTIHRF
-244 VMEFRNEFVNIR
+244 VMELRNDFVNIR
-256 FIPDVRSLSLFNQPV
+256 FIPDVRSLTLFSQPM

-293 PKFVFDRL
+293 PKRVFDRL
-301 FALAALTALAPLM
+301 FAFGALTALAPLM
-314 LVIAVLVK
+314 LVIAAMVK

-327 PVFFRQKRKGIDGH
+327 PVFFRQKRKGIDGN

-347 FRSMKVHAESA
+347 FRSMKVHAEVA
-358 GKVTQATRGDPRIT
+358 GKVTQATRRDPRIT

-387 QFINVLKGEMSV
+387 QFINVLRGEMSV

-452 VKLDLYYMQHWTFWL
+452 VKLDLYYMQNWTFWL

-472 VLTLWKGFVGRNAY
+472 VLTFWKGFVGSNAY